1 MMQPYIKW
9 AIVGAVSTLCLHCQS
24 GASPPSEASAPAEAS
39 MSALPPAEEAGL
51 RRTLDA
57 YGLPVPEGA
66 RLEEELTGALHYR
79 IDTDYD
85 LLMAFYAREL
95 EPGFAVTR
103 YTHGAKIEPLNANGR
118 SIYLYRERGQRGWLL
133 TYFESDNRPGTIAQ
147 DGSGTQPML
156 TPSLPSDPLV
166 FQTRVGEVVEGSAPE
181 PPLPGAHLRRT
192 EPRMHPRVRALMQ
205 QRTVEPP
212 PLNFSRGIQAPR
224 QNSNAMFK

>member
-1 MMQPYIKW
+1 MMQPYFKW

-24 GASPPSEASAPAEAS
+24 GESGPSEASAPVEAS
-39 MSALPPAEEAGL
+39 TPAPPPAEESGL

-79 IDTDYD
+79 IDADYD

-95 EPGFAVTR
+95 EPGFTLTR
-103 YTHGAKIEPLNANGR
+103 YTHGAKLEPFNANGR

-133 TYFESDNRPGTIAQ
+133 TYFESDNRPGTIAEA
-147 DGSGTQPML
+147 GSGTAPDLM
-156 TPSLPSDPLV
+156 PGLPSDPLT
-166 FQTRVGEVVEGSAPE
+166 FQSRVGEVVEGSAPE

-212 PLNFSRGIQAPR
+212 PLNFSRGIHVPR
-224 QNSNAMFK
+224 QNPNAMY